1 MQDLHPVLTV
11 KTDQK
16 VNSQD
21 PPLVLTGKTLRKLKA
36 MMKVQN
42 GRPLFLTWMLAKDL
56 RLKEPEDT
64 DPGGIRVDM
73 KSRDNPDGYQ
83 REVSETRANAF
94 GRYIGKAGGISP
106 TAILLSLRTAVSVGT
121 EPKKDTPR
129 FEIEDKDSGYGT
141 LSIPDDIPLWL
152 VDGQHRVLGMNTLV
166 EQSKFQ
172 DYEQFPLATVIMP
185 TSVGGDSK

>member
-1 MQDLHPVLTV
+1 MQDLRPVLTV
-11 KTDQK
+11 KTDHK
-16 VNSQD
+16 VNRQD
-21 PPLVLTGKTLRKLKA
+21 RPLVLTGKTLRKLKA

-64 DPGGIRVDM
+64 SPGGIRVDM
-73 KSRDNPDGYQ
+73 KTRDNPDGYQ

-94 GRYIGKAGGISP
+94 GRYIGRAGGISS
-106 TAILLSLRTAVSVGT
+106 TAILLSLRSAVTVGA
-121 EPKKDTPR
+121 ESKKDNPR
-129 FEIEDKDSGYGT
+129 FDVEEKDSGYGT

-152 VDGQHRVLGMNTLV
+152 VDGQHRVLGMNTLI
-166 EQSKFQ
+166 EDNKYQ

-185 TSVGGDSK
+185 TSVGGDTK